1 MNMELLNNHHG
12 INLPARLI
20 VDLILPFA
28 DRKPWNNLILSN
40 REIYQASQKLEPP
53 CVKFSTDEEPI
64 LQESFS
70 SDEKHFFG
78 QTNYRRKH
86 VWHKMIGS
94 YAVLDPNRPHRL
106 ERRGRSRHRACHP
119 ISSRLFG
126 LQLVCLFLRL
136 LLQSDTV
143 NCFAPTRAAPLRAF
157 LSRSS
162 KTTTT
167 AFQLDATIS
176 WSGDASTSL
185 EFSAPTASVQE
196 WLIQSPQDSDMCL
209 LGSTKPMQ
217 RDDGNWDCPQPIVEF
232 LGLALLPVFVNGLAR
247 DPPTNTVTVT
257 ILEARTDIEKYS
269 RANQVVANVMK
280 QSQFTGKSVIRALEG
295 SNQGICQLD
304 IDLSLTIQISLPKFS
319 FLPPGFNM
327 IGNAIVARTGR
338 SRTKQ
343 LLEHLRDEYQAWEAK
358 QE

>member
-1 MNMELLNNHHG
+1 ME
-12 INLPARLI
+12 
-20 VDLILPFA
+20 D
-28 DRKPWNNLILSN
+28 
-40 REIYQASQKLEPP
+40 
-53 CVKFSTDEEPI
+53 T
-64 LQESFS
+64 
-70 SDEKHFFG
+70 
-78 QTNYRRKH
+78 TT
-86 VWHKMIGS
+86 
-94 YAVLDPNRPHRL
+94 
-106 ERRGRSRHRACHP
+106 ERRGRPRHRACHP

-126 LQLVCLFLRL
+126 LQLVCLFLLL

-143 NCFAPTRAAPLRAF
+143 KSFAPTPAAPLRVL

-167 AFQLDATIS
+167 TFQLDATIS

-196 WLIQSPQDSDMCL
+196 WLIQSPQDSDMYL

-217 RDDGNWDCPQPIVEF
+217 RGDGNWDCPQPKVEF

-257 ILEARTDIEKYS
+257 ILEARTDIEKDS
-269 RANQVVANVMK
+269 RANQVVANVLK
-280 QSQFTGKSVIRALEG
+280 QSQFMGKSVIRALEG
-295 SNQGICQLD
+295 SDQGICQLD
-304 IDLSLTIQISLPKFS
+304 IDLSLTIQIPLPKFS

-343 LLEHLRDEYQAWEAK
+343 LLENLRDEYQAWEAK
-358 QE
+358 QK